1 MDNTNNPVQVTG
13 NEAVRKQ
20 MLISKLEAVRRYP
33 DTLLLSPDPVGVL
46 DEIIKANRILSL
58 LRKSILKGKTTADEF
73 LEIQK
78 TYMDEVAEPVWQG
91 IVSIMPQLATGV
103 SPLQNWRKFDD
114 PIYEKEILVSRSF
127 KITVGPRAEVI
138 GVLGVIHKLL
148 YKISVEL
155 NSTDNNSVYQLSTL
169 GQIYRD
175 FKERLTA
182 LNNSL
187 LTKYSI
193 VLPKRKAARF
203 NE

>member
-138 GVLGVIHKLL
+138 GVLGVLHKLL

>member
-33 DTLLLSPDPVGVL
+33 DTLLLSPDPVDVL

-138 GVLGVIHKLL
+138 GVLGVLHKLL